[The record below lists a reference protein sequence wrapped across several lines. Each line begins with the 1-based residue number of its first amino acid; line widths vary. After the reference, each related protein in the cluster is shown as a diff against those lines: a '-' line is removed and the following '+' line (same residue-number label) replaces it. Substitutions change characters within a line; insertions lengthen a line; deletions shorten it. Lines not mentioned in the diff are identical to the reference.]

1 MIDPVSP
8 QEAIANHS
16 PCVTTP
22 ERGAVDRP
30 GLACRWGLLFQMLR
44 YLVGVGI
51 LGWLVWRTDWSRL
64 GQAFAQLRLVLW
76 LEAVGLC
83 VVMQVLSG
91 FRWQLLAQPLG
102 FQGSLRRFAGF
113 YFIGMYF
120 NLVLPTSV
128 GGDVVRAC
136 YLDGRTGRRVAAF
149 LTVLVDRVSGLLIL
163 LLVACVAVGVCP
175 IPLVPWVEQS
185 VWGMAGAAAAGCL
198 VLPLLARWTVRFDL
212 SRRLMQGV
220 RFYFQHP
227 RLLLGT
233 TGLSVVVQAANV
245 LLVWLI
251 GQAIGAPVPAI
262 YYWIFV
268 PMVSLLTLLPV
279 SINGMGIRE
288 GCTVLFLAPLGVSEG
303 TALCLALLW
312 FSVLTVVSLSGGGV
326 YLLGRFARPGLQP
339 QAA

>member
-1 MIDPVSP
+1 MHPPRLSGRLS
-8 QEAIANHS
+8 AKLH
-16 PCVTTP
+16 
-22 ERGAVDRP
+22 
-30 GLACRWGLLFQMLR
+30 LLR
-44 YLVGVGI
+44 YVIGLGI
-51 LGWLVWRTDWSRL
+51 LGGLAWRTDWPRL
-64 GQAFAQLRLVLW
+64 AQAFAQLRLDLW
-76 LEAVGLC
+76 LEAVALC

-102 FQGSLRRFAGF
+102 FQGSLRRFTGF

-136 YLDGRTGRRVAAF
+136 FLDGCTGRRVPAF
-149 LTVLVDRVSGLLIL
+149 LSVLVDRFTGLLIL
-163 LLVACVAVGVCP
+163 LLVACVAVAVCP
-175 IPLVPWVEQS
+175 IPLAPWVEQS
-185 VWGMAGAAAAGCL
+185 VWGMAGAAAVAL
-198 VLPLLARWTVRFDL
+198 LMLRLLARWTARFEL
-212 SRRLMQGV
+212 SRRVMQGV
-220 RFYFQHP
+220 RFYGRHP

-233 TGLSVVVQAANV
+233 TALSVLVQAANV

-251 GQAIGAPVPAI
+251 GLAIGAPVPPI

-326 YLLGRFARPGLQP
+326 YLLGRFARPELRPQP
-339 QAA
+339 RTA